1 MISVF
6 EHWPWLDE
14 DIQKYPRRDGTQK
27 KTGVPIP
34 SGIIVGRWLF
44 LCHCC
49 QGELAWLSVKI
60 FHQNSLEDVAFFG
73 DG

>member
-1 MISVF
+1 MTSVF
-6 EHWPWLDE
+6 EHLSWLDE
-14 DIQKYPRRDGTQK
+14 DIQKKSPKGWNSK

-60 FHQNSLEDVAFFG
+60 FHQDTFEDVAFFG

>member
-1 MISVF
+1 MFLNTCLGWMKIF
-6 EHWPWLDE
+6 KNIPEGMEL
-14 DIQKYPRRDGTQK
+14 K

-49 QGELAWLSVKI
+49 QGELARLSVKI
-60 FHQNSLEDVAFFG
+60 FHQDTLEDVALFG

>member
-14 DIQKYPRRDGTQK
+14 DIQKYPRRDGTQ

-49 QGELAWLSVKI
+49 QGELARLSVKI
-60 FHQNSLEDVAFFG
+60 FHQDSLEDVAFFG

>member
-6 EHWPWLDE
+6 EHLSWLDE
-14 DIQKYPRRDGTQK
+14 EIKKIPEGLELK

-49 QGELAWLSVKI
+49 QGELARLSVKI
-60 FHQNSLEDVAFFG
+60 FHQNTLEDVAFFG